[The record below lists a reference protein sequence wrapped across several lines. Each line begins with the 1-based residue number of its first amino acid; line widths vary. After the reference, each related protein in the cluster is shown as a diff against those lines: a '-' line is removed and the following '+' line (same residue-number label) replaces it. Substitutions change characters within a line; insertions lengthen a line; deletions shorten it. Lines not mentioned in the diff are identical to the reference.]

1 MEQETKSDKN
11 SKNPIELLDKLASKD
26 MLIYLRD
33 KSPKI
38 LTMDIIEYGKLPLQ
52 EKKTYI
58 WNKLSSEFKLHPILK
73 NYVLTLVESMKFTK
87 ATLYLIEDNIKMI
100 DELAKLKEK
109 NKKLFSKL
117 DCFLDMQL
125 DPKDPR
131 FSIKEID
138 GIIYYEMKK
147 FIGNYAKSQT
157 DYLNESIKAENKMN
171 IDLIKRHYEIKKIEL
186 ENNFKLK
193 EENILKEINSNFKS
207 FIDDKLIKLKNKIK
221 KIRKYAFKRKFGAIL
236 GTSGQVNK
244 IISKIKFEEINCNN
258 NKDLGKENVKQ
269 NNLDKKLNLIKESD
283 EINLNDIIEQPNQL
297 NKSKNFIEKEIFFKD
312 NNIYNKEQ
320 SQKLCNR
327 INNNIINYFKN
338 NLDPNIYQNIIL
350 NMNDAPNNNEH
361 NNVIKSQ
368 NFHEKISCRLDSP
381 D

>member
-1 MEQETKSDKN
+1 MDLETKSDKN

-26 MLIYLRD
+26 MLIYLSD

-125 DPKDPR
+125 DPKEPR

-186 ENNFKLK
+186 ENNFKIK
-193 EENILKEINSNFKS
+193 EENILKEINRNFKS
-207 FIDDKLIKLKNKIK
+207 YIDDKLIKIKNKIK

-236 GTSGQVNK
+236 GTSGQVSK
-244 IISKIKFEEINCNN
+244 IISKIKFEEIISNN
-258 NKDLGKENVKQ
+258 RKLENENIKLNK
-269 NNLDKKLNLIKESD
+269 LDKNINLIKESD
-283 EINLNDIIEQPNQL
+283 EINLDDIIEQPIQL
-297 NKSKNFIEKEIFFKD
+297 NKSKNFIEKEIFFKE
-312 NNIYNKEQ
+312 NNNKEQ
-320 SQKLCNR
+320 SQKLCNK

-338 NLDPNIYQNIIL
+338 NLDPNIYQNMIL
-350 NMNDAPNNNEH
+350 NMNNASDNNEH

-368 NFHEKISCRLDSP
+368 KFHEKISCRAEFP

>member
-26 MLIYLRD
+26 MLIYLSD

-38 LTMDIIEYGKLPLQ
+38 LTMDITEYGKLPLQ

-125 DPKDPR
+125 DPKEPR

-186 ENNFKLK
+186 ENNFKIK
-193 EENILKEINSNFKS
+193 EENILKEINRNFKS
-207 FIDDKLIKLKNKIK
+207 YIDDKLIKIKSKIK

-236 GTSGQVNK
+236 GTTGQVNK
-244 IISKIKFEEINCNN
+244 ILSKIKFEEINLN
-258 NKDLGKENVKQ
+258 NKNSENKNIKL
-269 NNLDKKLNLIKESD
+269 NNLDNNINLIRESD
-283 EINLNDIIEQPNQL
+283 EINLNDIIEQPIQL

-312 NNIYNKEQ
+312 NDKKEQ
-320 SQKLCNR
+320 SLRLCNK

-338 NLDPNIYQNIIL
+338 NLDPNIYQNVIL
-350 NMNDAPNNNEH
+350 NMNNASNYHEH

-368 NFHEKISCRLDSP
+368 NFHEKINCRSESSD
-381 D
+381 

>member
-26 MLIYLRD
+26 MLIYLSD

-125 DPKDPR
+125 DPKEPR

-186 ENNFKLK
+186 ENNFKIK

-207 FIDDKLIKLKNKIK
+207 YIDDKLIKIKNKIK

-236 GTSGQVNK
+236 GTSGQVSK
-244 IISKIKFEEINCNN
+244 IISKIKFEEIISNN
-258 NKDLGKENVKQ
+258 RKLENENIKLNK
-269 NNLDKKLNLIKESD
+269 LDKNINLIKESD
-283 EINLNDIIEQPNQL
+283 EINLDDIIEQPIQL

-312 NNIYNKEQ
+312 NNNNEEQ
-320 SQKLCNR
+320 SQKLCNK

-350 NMNDAPNNNEH
+350 NMNNASDNHEH

-368 NFHEKISCRLDSP
+368 NFHEKISCRIDSP

>member
-26 MLIYLRD
+26 MLIYLSD
-33 KSPKI
+33 KCPKI
-38 LTMDIIEYGKLPLQ
+38 LTMDISEYGKLPLQ
-52 EKKTYI
+52 EKKTYV
-58 WNKLSSEFKLHPILK
+58 WNKLSSEFNLHPILK

-100 DELAKLKEK
+100 DELAKLKDK

-117 DCFLDMQL
+117 DCFLDIQI
-125 DPKDPR
+125 DPKEPR

-171 IDLIKRHYEIKKIEL
+171 IDLIRRHYEIKKIDL
-186 ENNFKLK
+186 ENKFKMK
-193 EENILKEINSNFKS
+193 EKNILNDIYGKIKAY
-207 FIDDKLIKLKNKIK
+207 IDDKLSKIKNKIK
-221 KIRKYAFKRKFGAIL
+221 KIKKYAFKRKFGAIL
-236 GTSGQVNK
+236 GTTGQINK
-244 IISKIKFEEINCNN
+244 IISKIKFEEINLNN
-258 NKDLGKENVKQ
+258 TIEENKI
-269 NNLDKKLNLIKESD
+269 KLNNSDNNINIIKESE
-283 EINLNDIIEQPNQL
+283 EINLNDIIEQPIQL
-297 NKSKNFIEKEIFFKD
+297 NKSKNFIEKDIFFKD
-312 NNIYNKEQ
+312 KDREKQSLNLVNKV
-320 SQKLCNR
+320 
-327 INNNIINYFKN
+327 NNNIINYFKN
-338 NLDPNIYQNIIL
+338 NLDPNIYHNMIL
-350 NMNDAPNNNEH
+350 NMNNTFDNNEH

-368 NFHEKISCRLDSP
+368 NFHEKISCRADSP